1 MTKTNNKQKRINQDL
16 FNMAKD
22 SVSATDMERYEKIG
36 KEMYGSI
43 DYDTSQILNNPD
55 LLLESTSYIM
65 EALKSGLHHS
75 YLTERECTVM
85 KESYGED
92 WIKKLGFEDL

>member
-1 MTKTNNKQKRINQDL
+1 MPKKTTNPKRINQDL
-16 FNMAKD
+16 YNMAKD
-22 SVSATDMERYEKIG
+22 SVSAADMERYEKIG

-55 LLLESTSYIM
+55 ILLESTSYIM

-85 KESYGED
+85 KESYGDD
-92 WIKKLGFEDL
+92 WIKKLGFDLE